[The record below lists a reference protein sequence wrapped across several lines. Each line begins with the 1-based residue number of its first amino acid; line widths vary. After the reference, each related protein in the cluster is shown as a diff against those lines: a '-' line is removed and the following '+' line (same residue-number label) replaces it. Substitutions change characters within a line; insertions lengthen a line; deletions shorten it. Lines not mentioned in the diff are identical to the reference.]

1 MSIIVCVN
9 REICEPCILITNHTR
24 AILITK
30 ALKKKLAYTL
40 KERATLQQH
49 QTAIHEKKKSMV
61 MLTFSYFLK
70 YIFITVYSMDCP
82 IRFTVHCDFFETVC
96 PKANH
101 SHSNNNIST

>member
-1 MSIIVCVN
+1 MRAMSIIVCVN

-49 QTAIHEKKKSMV
+49 QTAIHEKKINGDVNFFIFFKIYIHYS
-61 MLTFSYFLK
+61 LQYGLSHKIYCTLRFL
-70 YIFITVYSMDCP
+70 
-82 IRFTVHCDFFETVC
+82 
-96 PKANH
+96 
-101 SHSNNNIST
+101 